1 MAVVAGDGSEQKRL
15 VLVRGTALSPAWTQQ
30 HPIPGPIHWLVLAS
44 FAGACGEAEGGP
56 RQQYLRWCVVAPVAG
71 WGLLLINPDDEDALS
86 RGGPARAQTEVEPRP
101 PGAIPGALC
110 WGSALSAPPLK
121 GAGCS
126 AFSGLLMM
134 DAPPSVAGAAPK
146 TSRHSDM
153 TARLLLASGK
163 AVAQRHCRRAV
174 ARFCS
179 ADGRWCDGRWE
190 SAVDGSMRQ
199 WTSPCQAF
207 AGDAC
212 PRSLSV
218 SILSG

>member
-101 PGAIPGALC
+101 RRSDSRRPVLG
-110 WGSALSAPPLK
+110 LSIVCATPEGGWLQCLFRHVDD
-121 GAGCS
+121 GCS
-126 AFSGLLMM
+126 TFCRWGCAKDFSSFRH
-134 DAPPSVAGAAPK
+134 DCTPSPGVRESCG
-146 TSRHSDM
+146 
-153 TARLLLASGK
+153 TASLPEGRGQILF
-163 AVAQRHCRRAV
+163 RRREV
-174 ARFCS
+174 VRWKVGECS
-179 ADGRWCDGRWE
+179 
-190 SAVDGSMRQ
+190 
-199 WTSPCQAF
+199 
-207 AGDAC
+207 
-212 PRSLSV
+212 
-218 SILSG
+218 